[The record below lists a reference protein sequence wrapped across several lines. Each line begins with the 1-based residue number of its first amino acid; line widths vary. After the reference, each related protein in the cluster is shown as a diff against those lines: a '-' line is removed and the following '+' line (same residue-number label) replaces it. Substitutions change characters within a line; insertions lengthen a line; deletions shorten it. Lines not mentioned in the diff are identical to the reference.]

1 METEC
6 ERLWRGGSG
15 LMPLFY
21 NSSFPFLAEAFFL
34 NSFGMSSCQ
43 NLKIK
48 FKLLIQCLFGNG
60 SLLVS
65 PLHFKTK
72 YIKLNTKTQNI
83 FCCLNENLTT
93 FLYTLTGA
101 TREQKERKKVFS
113 LKYIQKSNVIK
124 KKNLGF
130 IIWIYVFGFS

>member
-21 NSSFPFLAEAFFL
+21 SSSFPFLAEAFFL

-48 FKLLIQCLFGNG
+48 FKLLIYDLSIG
-60 SLLVS
+60 SS
-65 PLHFKTK
+65 ETK
-72 YIKLNTKTQNI
+72 YIKLNTKTQIFFDNI
-83 FCCLNENLTT
+83 RL
-93 FLYTLTGA
+93 LYTL
-101 TREQKERKKVFS
+101 
-113 LKYIQKSNVIK
+113 
-124 KKNLGF
+124 
-130 IIWIYVFGFS
+130 

>member
-6 ERLWRGGSG
+6 ERLWRGGAD

-48 FKLLIQCLFGNG
+48 FKLLIYKCLFGNG
-60 SLLVS
+60 SL
-65 PLHFKTK
+65 K
-72 YIKLNTKTQNI
+72 NN
-83 FCCLNENLTT
+83 
-93 FLYTLTGA
+93 TGA
-101 TREQKERKKVFS
+101 
-113 LKYIQKSNVIK
+113 
-124 KKNLGF
+124 
-130 IIWIYVFGFS
+130 